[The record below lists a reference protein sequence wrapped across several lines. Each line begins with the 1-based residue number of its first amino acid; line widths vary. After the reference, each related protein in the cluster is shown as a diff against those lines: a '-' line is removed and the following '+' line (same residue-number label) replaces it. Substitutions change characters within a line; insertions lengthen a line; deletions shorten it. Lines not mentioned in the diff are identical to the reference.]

1 MAGTKKTFTRVK
13 EINQELK
20 ETTEIYMKEVLE
32 RTDELEQLGK
42 FADAKEFSKKLLEL
56 SELVPP
62 KGLEA

>member
-20 ETTEIYMKEVLE
+20 ETTEIYIKEVLE

>member
-20 ETTEIYMKEVLE
+20 EITEIYMKEVLE

>member
-1 MAGTKKTFTRVK
+1 MK
-13 EINQELK
+13 EI
-20 ETTEIYMKEVLE
+20 TEIYMKEVLE

-42 FADAKEFSKKLLEL
+42 FSDAKEFSKKILEL

>member
-20 ETTEIYMKEVLE
+20 EITEIYMKEVLE

-42 FADAKEFSKKLLEL
+42 FSDAKEFSKKILEL

>member
-1 MAGTKKTFTRVK
+1 MK
-13 EINQELK
+13 EI
-20 ETTEIYMKEVLE
+20 TEIYMKEVLE